1 VNRVDAFLVLSLNH
15 FADRW
20 RWLDWLV
27 TRADHSNL
35 ITAGVL
41 VFLAWYAL
49 FDRDQPGQLRK
60 GYELL
65 LGSFLLSAVAVV
77 TARALALTLPFRSR
91 PIWTPDLHFHLPLVA
106 EQRVPLGWSSFP
118 SDHAVLYATVVTGIF
133 FVSRRLGWLAI
144 GWAAVVGCFP
154 LLYLGIHWPSD
165 ILAGALLGVAFAQIA
180 RIPVLRSAFRQFVI
194 YLRRREPGL
203 FFAMLFFGSYQVV
216 TLFDDGRR
224 IASRVYH
231 LVKETAALHGT
242 VAFGVTSLIVILV
255 AIGAAV
261 WAARRLASPRPFPL
275 SRWKDDPD
283 VTVPTTSLVEQKD
296 RILPGA

>member
-1 VNRVDAFLVLSLNH
+1 MNRIDSFLLLFLNQ

-35 ITAGVL
+35 VTAGVL

-49 FDRDQPGQLRK
+49 FDRDEPDQLRK
-60 GYELL
+60 RYELL
-65 LGSFLLSAVAVV
+65 LGSVLLSGVSVI
-77 TARALALTLPFRSR
+77 TARALALTLPFRNR

-118 SDHAVLYATVVTGIF
+118 SDHAVLYATLVTGIF
-133 FVSRRLGWLAI
+133 FVSRRLGWLAT
-144 GWAAVVGCFP
+144 GWAAVVGCLP

-165 ILAGALLGVAFAQIA
+165 IVGGALLGVAFAQLA
-180 RIPVLRSAFRQFVI
+180 RIPALRSALRQLVI
-194 YLRRREPGL
+194 HLRRREPGL
-203 FFAMLFFGSYQVV
+203 FFALLFFGSYQVV

-224 IASRVYH
+224 IASRLYH
-231 LVKETAALHGT
+231 VVKNNAPLHSSI
-242 VAFGVTSLIVILV
+242 AFGVASLIAILV

-261 WAARRLASPRPFPL
+261 WVARRLASPRRLPV
-275 SRWKDDPD
+275 SRWTSPPD
-283 VTVPTTSLVEQKD
+283 VTVAAAPLIERKD
-296 RILPGA
+296 QTA

>member
-1 VNRVDAFLVLSLNH
+1 MNRIDSFLLLFLNQ
-15 FADRW
+15 FADHW

-49 FDRDQPGQLRK
+49 FDRNEPDQLRK

-65 LGSFLLSAVAVV
+65 LGSILLSGVSVV
-77 TARALALTLPFRSR
+77 TARALALTLPFRNR

-133 FVSRRLGWLAI
+133 FVSRRVGWLAAA
-144 GWAAVVGCFP
+144 WAAVVGCFP

-165 ILAGALLGVAFAQIA
+165 IVAGALLGVAFAQVA
-180 RIPVLRSAFRQFVI
+180 RIPVLRSAFRQLLI
-194 YLRRREPGL
+194 RLRRREPGL
-203 FFAMLFFGSYQVV
+203 FFALLFFGSYQVV

-224 IASRVYH
+224 IATRLYH
-231 LVKETAALHGT
+231 VIKNNAPLLGGVG
-242 VAFGVTSLIVILV
+242 FGIASLIAILIAV
-255 AIGAAV
+255 GAAV
-261 WAARRLASPRPFPL
+261 WAARRLSSPRRVPV
-275 SRWKDDPD
+275 SRWTNAPD
-283 VTVPTTSLVEQKD
+283 VPVTATPLVERKD
-296 RILPGA
+296 QTV